1 MTTIDALLRGN
12 LRSYPL
18 NTALRWKEA
27 GTWQKLSY
35 GELAALADQIA
46 AGLLSSGFAAGDRA
60 ALIGPSSPRWVAAY
74 FGILRVGGIV
84 VPVDKELKS
93 AELRHILGDSEV
105 RVIFGDRDQLDSL
118 LEMSSALSAIK
129 RIVLLH
135 DQPCVT
141 TLDASEKQL
150 LRQVRDE
157 LSGFLEDLALSADQ
171 SARLRS
177 VVATVASL
185 AGTETCESPSGKK
198 AVNPFFPPSSVRKEL
213 CRTGRLISFEEFC
226 RAETLPEPSHT
237 PEDTALILYT
247 SGTTGRAKGA
257 VLSHGNVVSNIR
269 AAASRFSA
277 DSRMHTLSFLP
288 INHVFEQVCG
298 LLLPLSVGGTVS
310 FAESLKKLGENL
322 VEVRPTFFTGVPAVY
337 RLFHDRIMKN
347 IRGRALSKLLFSLPV
362 VRQLVVS
369 QVRKNFA
376 GGTMFISGGASLDPQ
391 IARGLMSVGFKIFQG
406 YGVTETS
413 PVISAECPGK
423 SRLGSVGPVLEGVEV
438 KIAGAGVDGIGEI
451 LVRGPNVM
459 QGYFKNPAA
468 TAEVLTGGWYHT
480 GDLGRLDDDG
490 FLFICGRVKNLIV
503 TPNGK
508 NVYPEEVEIELLK
521 SPYIAEA
528 MVFGHKI
535 DAVSEEV
542 HALIFP
548 SQEALGEFER
558 TSNAAPMTK
567 ADVEALIRS
576 EVLKACK
583 GLADYKR
590 VKKFTLREDEFPK
603 TTTRKIKRFAVE
615 ADVSIS

>member
-1 MTTIDALLRGN
+1 MTTIDALLREN
-12 LRSYPL
+12 LHRNPLKAALRSK
-18 NTALRWKEA
+18 RE
-27 GTWQKLSY
+27 GTWQELSY
-35 GELAALADQIA
+35 QDLAGLAENIA
-46 AGLLSSGFAAGDRA
+46 AGLLASGFATGDRA

-74 FGILRVGGIV
+74 FGILRAGGIV
-84 VPVDKELKS
+84 VPIDKELKV
-93 AELRHILGDSEV
+93 AELRHILSDSEV
-105 RVIFGDRDQLDSL
+105 RVIFVDGDHLDTF
-118 LEMSSALSAIK
+118 LEMAGALAAVN

-135 DQPCVT
+135 DQPYAD
-141 TLDASEKQL
+141 TLDSSEKEL

-157 LSGFLEDLALSADQ
+157 LSGFLEVLSLPEEQ

-177 VVATVASL
+177 IVATVASL
-185 AGTETCESPSGKK
+185 AGAEKVASSSGKK
-198 AVNPFFPPSSVRKEL
+198 MQNPFFPPSSIRKEL
-213 CRTGRLISFEEFC
+213 CRCGRLHAFEDFC
-226 RAETLPEPSHT
+226 RDETLPEPSHT
-237 PEDTALILYT
+237 PENTALILYT
-247 SGTTGRAKGA
+247 SGTTGRSKGA
-257 VLSHGNVVSNIR
+257 VLSHGNIVSNIR
-269 AAASRFSA
+269 AAASRFAVDKS
-277 DSRMHTLSFLP
+277 MHTLSFLP

-322 VEVRPTFFTGVPAVY
+322 VEVRPSFFTGVPAVY

-347 IRGRALSKLLFSLPV
+347 VRGRALSNLLFSLPLA
-362 VRQLVVS
+362 RQLVVS
-369 QVRKNFA
+369 RVKRNFA
-376 GGTMFISGGASLDPQ
+376 GGTMFISGGAALDPQ
-391 IARGLMSVGFKIFQG
+391 IARGLMSLGFKVFQG

-413 PVISAECPGK
+413 PVVSAECPGRT
-423 SRLGSVGPVLEGVEV
+423 RLGSVGPILDGVQV
-438 KIAGAGVDGIGEI
+438 KIAGLGKDGVGEI
-451 LVRGPNVM
+451 LVSGPNVM
-459 QGYFKNPAA
+459 QGYFKNPSA
-468 TAEVLTGGWYHT
+468 TEEVMTGGWYHT

-542 HALIFP
+542 HALIYP
-548 SQEALGEFER
+548 CQEHLHDYER
-558 TSNAAPMTK
+558 SCNAGPLAE
-567 ADVEALIRS
+567 ADVEALIRD

-590 VKKFTLREDEFPK
+590 VKKFTLRQDEFPK

-615 ADVSIS
+615 ADVSIG